1 MITEQKIKR
10 INELAHKSKTPEGLT
25 PDEAEEQ
32 KKLRREYIDAFK
44 LSLTSQLDNTYYI
57 NDQGKK
63 TKLKRNKK
71 NNG

>member
-1 MITEQKIKR
+1 MITEEKIKR
-10 INELAHKSKTPEGLT
+10 INELAHKSKTPKGLT
-25 PDEAEEQ
+25 NAEAEEQ
-32 KKLRREYIDAFK
+32 KKLRREYIDALK

-57 NDQGKK
+57 NEQGKK

>member
-32 KKLRREYIDAFK
+32 KKLRREYICLLYTSDAA
-44 LSLTSQLDNTYYI
+44 DE
-57 NDQGKK
+57 
-63 TKLKRNKK
+63 
-71 NNG
+71 

>member
-57 NDQGKK
+57 NEQGKK

>member
-1 MITEQKIKR
+1 MITEEKIKR
-10 INELAHKSKTPEGLT
+10 INELDHKSKTPEGLT
-25 PDEAEEQ
+25 KAETEEQ

-57 NDQGKK
+57 NEQGKK

>member
-10 INELAHKSKTPEGLT
+10 INELAHKSKTPDGLT

-57 NDQGKK
+57 NEQGKK

>member
-1 MITEQKIKR
+1 MITEEKIKR
-10 INELAHKSKTPEGLT
+10 INELSHKSKTPEGLT
-25 PDEAEEQ
+25 KAVAEEQ

-57 NDQGKK
+57 NEQGKK

>member
-10 INELAHKSKTPEGLT
+10 INELAHKAKTPEGLT

-32 KKLRREYIDAFK
+32 KNLRREYIDAFK

-57 NDQGKK
+57 NEQGKK